1 MIFTVTIGDVHDA
14 AGFELRRTFHRLNG
28 RASIA
33 VWGNV
38 ACGNFRTYLTF
49 PCLEETFRLYQ
60 GSILFSLFSKGHGSL
75 VSSCS
80 LWLFEPRTSTHDCGG
95 WYFERFDEEEPRG
108 SPFARL
114 QPNASQEGLSYI
126 ESEQG
131 TDSRIGSNTSL
142 PHKASYL
149 AGSQKHFS
157 SEKGWWD
164 SSDGVSRVKH
174 NQLRFEWPSTKGNG
188 GLESASNATLRTTA
202 RARHAK
208 PLDPAVYILTA
219 AYLTL
224 EKEEGTRTMRPST
237 VANLLDKGAKWT
249 GELRSW
255 WQKMAGV

>member
-1 MIFTVTIGDVHDA
+1 MIQTIGTFTVRN
-14 AGFELRRTFHRLNG
+14 ELSSSV
-28 RASIA
+28 SIPHLLDFL
-33 VWGNV
+33 
-38 ACGNFRTYLTF
+38 ACEKNSYFVKTWCF
-49 PCLEETFRLYQ
+49 FLEV
-60 GSILFSLFSKGHGSL
+60 SKGHGSL

-95 WYFERFDEEEPRG
+95 WYFERFNEEEPRGG

-114 QPNASQEGLSYI
+114 QANAFQEGLSYI
-126 ESEQG
+126 ESKQG
-131 TDSRIGSNTSL
+131 VDSRSASNPSVA
-142 PHKASYL
+142 HKASYL
-149 AGSQKHFS
+149 DGSQKHFS

-164 SSDGVSRVKH
+164 SSDGVSRVNH
-174 NQLRFEWPSTKGNG
+174 NHLRFEWPSNKVNG
-188 GLESASNATLRTTA
+188 GLVSADASSRTT
-202 RARHAK
+202 ARHAK
-208 PLDPAVYILTA
+208 PLDPAVYIMTA